1 MNRME
6 LPLHEWD
13 CTFAKEDWYPPL
25 KDALAG
31 LTAAEASWRPP
42 GEAAN
47 TIWEN
52 LSHLLFYKE
61 RLLHRLKGTE
71 QPSTASTNDDTFAPS
86 GGPEDEEAWQADVKR
101 METLHYELRDVL
113 ASIPET
119 SFDQPSPSKPL
130 GLSVFSIIMHD
141 AFHTGQIVQIRKLQ
155 GTWPARRSFD

>member
-6 LPLHEWD
+6 LLLHEWD
-13 CTFAKEDWYPPL
+13 CTFSKEDWYPPL

-52 LSHLLFYKE
+52 LSHLLYYKE
-61 RLLHRLKGTE
+61 RLLSRLRGTE
-71 QPSTASTNDDTFAPS
+71 QTASASTNDDTFIPS
-86 GGPEDEEAWQADVKR
+86 GGSEDEEAWQADVKR
-101 METLHYELRDVL
+101 METLHAEIRDVL
-113 ASIPET
+113 AAIPET
-119 SFDQPSPSKPL
+119 SFDQPSPVKTL
-130 GLSVFSIIMHD
+130 GVSVFSIIMHD

-155 GTWPARRSFD
+155 GSWPARRSFE